1 MNKSI
6 LALIFSM
13 FLAAPMF
20 AADLG
25 GRVISIG
32 SDTTY
37 PPHEFIEDGVVK
49 DTGDGDDPIQVLL
62 DEARDEKERAL
73 IRMRLG
79 ID

>member
-1 MNKSI
+1 MKRN
-6 LALIFSM
+6 LQYAEEQLRRAR
-13 FLAAPMF
+13 LR
-20 AADLG
+20 L
-25 GRVISIG
+25 VQ
-32 SDTTY
+32 SD
-37 PPHEFIEDGVVK
+37 FWIEDGVVK